1 MVLAGFVL
9 ESGEGKGHPVP
20 KMGLRG
26 TLEKWDFALQS
37 RELFEVSVLCW
48 QKDEASLCEELGIAA
63 LGNYCLLT
71 PRDLPKVTYLMQR
84 GFSFPS
90 ESDQCGKAQRSVNQ
104 PPNLDQANR
113 IPLYKTGV
121 VEWFFLS

>member
-1 MVLAGFVL
+1 MNYLKFLFFV
-9 ESGEGKGHPVP
+9 GKRMKH
-20 KMGLRG
+20 L
-26 TLEKWDFALQS
+26 S
-37 RELFEVSVLCW
+37 
-48 QKDEASLCEELGIAA
+48 EELGIAA

-71 PRDLPKVTYLMQR
+71 PRDLPKVTCLMQR

-121 VEWFFLS
+121 VEWFFCCSLES